1 MVPVLEE
8 GESDAQKIARL
19 EREKKEGQA
28 REKEALKEKGAAEE
42 RERAAN
48 EELAELK
55 KKN

>member
-1 MVPVLEE
+1 
-8 GESDAQKIARL
+8 L